1 MIPDMHSA
9 FHTSTRV
16 ERYAKRRFGPHR
28 TLSYWAPFRFVKEN
42 TQSTI
47 STMED
52 SLITTARSTPTNI
65 LAKDEE
71 LDDDDDEPKDE
82 DFEWDDSNTGSS
94 TTATSSI
101 VSTAPSTTTEIITS
115 MTPDPTVM
123 DTELP
128 TMSPSTEGSHT
139 TTESDPTISTAHPFL
154 ETSTPMTNPT
164 ASPFVHFSNT
174 EWTTTIPTTEQPKI
188 HWVWTYAPATP
199 FPTHSPSSP
208 AMVKSVPKT
217 HAPTYYPTYSPTY
230 TLIQPMTAKPT
241 PFPSQ
246 VPVVLVRISLVPSS
260 SFVLFSFLRRLLLS
274 SIDHLQT
281 TPPTDKVATNA
292 PAVSASAYPSTTPT
306 MEPSPHPQ
314 EVLITN
320 VPSIAGTL
328 VPSSQ
333 GSITVE
339 GILSFQLNMDRL
351 LEDNVAAFESIAE
364 HFLQESL
371 SLKLILDYNSELSF
385 SSYDV
390 VVASQTLVPREQ
402 PVSTNRSDEPLR
414 FRSLRSSNTLFIFT
428 TVTALGAPAELAA
441 DFPFQTAISVVVM
454 ENTDMFYDTLFSSD
468 AFRGMRIPEKT
479 LEYVE
484 LNGSDAGINKP
495 LVYGSS
501 IAGIVVFLFL
511 AGAFFAMQ
519 RYHDRKTQKMAP
531 RVEPSAAW
539 TVRNGAEEVGDC
551 KVSCSNVGFQSN
563 GFLHVVPPFL
573 DEDGNDLSSLDDS
586 LNPDNPKTISHDGS
600 DLSSLEASMN
610 NYSKI
615 ISHEDSDSSSEDSLR
630 SKKSGQNDSRED
642 ISCFEDSL
650 NPANY
655 PQNVPHFPFSFDGDV
670 SMNVS
675 ADLENQGDEWSLD
688 DNFPLIQEE
697 NELTYKMN
705 HSYMT
710 DSEESSTTLSIT
722 SADLEGSLLSYVEN
736 ACTLK
741 TDQDGSLLSYVGTV
755 NETTPSP
762 RNALKLAGK
771 IHK

>member
-9 FHTSTRV
+9 FPTSTRV
-16 ERYAKRRFGPHR
+16 ERNATRRFGPHR
-28 TLSYWAPFRFVKEN
+28 KDTSQNHWAPFRFVLEN
-42 TQSTI
+42 TQSTS
-47 STMED
+47 STVEV
-52 SLITTARSTPTNI
+52 SLITTTRSTPTYI

-71 LDDDDDEPKDE
+71 LDDDDKEPKDG
-82 DFEWDDSNTGSS
+82 DFEWDDSNTGSP

-101 VSTAPSTTTEIITS
+101 ASTAPSTTTEIITS
-115 MTPDPTVM
+115 ITLDPTVM
-123 DTELP
+123 DTEPP
-128 TMSPSTEGSHT
+128 TMTPSMEGSHT
-139 TTESDPTISTAHPFL
+139 ATEFIDPTISTTHPFL

-164 ASPFVHFSNT
+164 ASPLVHSVNT
-174 EWTTTIPTTEQPKI
+174 EWTTTTPTTEQPNI
-188 HWVWTYAPATP
+188 HWAWTYAPATP
-199 FPTHSPSSP
+199 FPTHSPNSP
-208 AMVKSVPKT
+208 VMVNSVPT
-217 HAPTYYPTYSPTY
+217 TNAPTYYPTYSPTN
-230 TLIQPMTAKPT
+230 TLIQPKITKPN
-241 PFPSQ
+241 PIPSQ
-246 VPVVLVRISLVPSS
+246 VPVVLVRISLMPSS
-260 SFVLFSFLRRLLLS
+260 SLVLFGFLRRLLLS

-281 TPPTDKVATNA
+281 SPPTAKVATNA
-292 PAVSASAYPSTTPT
+292 PTVSASAYPSTTPIT
-306 MEPSPHPQ
+306 EPSPHPQ
-314 EVLITN
+314 EVLVPN

-339 GILSFQLNMDRL
+339 GILSFQLNMERL
-351 LEDNVAAFESIAE
+351 LGDNVAAFQSIAE
-364 HFLQESL
+364 DFLQESL
-371 SLKLILDYNSELSF
+371 SLKLILDYNSELTF

-402 PVSTNRSDEPLR
+402 PLSTNRSNEPLG
-414 FRSLRSSNTLFIFT
+414 FRSLRSSSTLFIVT

-454 ENTDMFYDTLFSSD
+454 ENTDTFYDTLFSSD

-479 LEYVE
+479 LEFVE
-484 LNGSDAGINKP
+484 LSGSDAGINKP

-501 IAGIVVFLFL
+501 IAGIVVFLSL

-539 TVRNGAEEVGDC
+539 TVRNSAEEVGDC
-551 KVSCSNVGFQSN
+551 KVSCSNGGFQAN
-563 GFLHVVPPFL
+563 GYPHVVPPFL

-615 ISHEDSDSSSEDSLR
+615 ISHEDSDSSSEDSLP
-630 SKKSGQNDSRED
+630 SENSGQNDSRED

-675 ADLENQGDEWSLD
+675 ADLENQGEEWSLD

-697 NELTYKMN
+697 NELSYKMN

-741 TDQDGSLLSYVGTV
+741 TDHVSTV
-755 NETTPSP
+755 NETMPSP